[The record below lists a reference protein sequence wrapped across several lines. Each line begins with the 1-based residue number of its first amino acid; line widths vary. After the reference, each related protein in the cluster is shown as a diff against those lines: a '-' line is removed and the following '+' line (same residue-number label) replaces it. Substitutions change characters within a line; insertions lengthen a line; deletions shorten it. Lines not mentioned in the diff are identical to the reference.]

1 MSGIKYAVV
10 GMVSFLVGVVVGSIL
25 ESYLEENEAEYIGA

>member
-1 MSGIKYAVV
+1 MTAIKYSVV
-10 GMVSFLVGVVVGSIL
+10 AIVSFLVGVVVGSVL

>member
-1 MSGIKYAVV
+1 MTAIKYAVV
-10 GMVSFLVGVVVGSIL
+10 GIVSFLVGVIVGSIL